1 MKKVS
6 YQGEPGAYSELAAK
20 KYFGEKISLSPSM
33 TFEMAFQKVK
43 NGITNFGVV
52 PVENSLYG
60 TVYDTHDLL
69 LKYSINV
76 VGELYL
82 GINHFLMG
90 KKKVKLDQINKI
102 YSHPQALGQCS
113 DFLGALKNVEISPV
127 YDTAGAAKII
137 SEGESNDIAAI
148 ASHTAAEKYKL
159 KIIKGRIQNNKHN
172 FTRFLVISTKSIKL
186 PLQKKTKTSICFQLK
201 STPGS
206 LFKALSVFAFRDID
220 LTKISSRPI
229 PGKAFQYIFYI
240 DVIGNVADNNIQNAL
255 MHLKELTT
263 DVVVFGSYEI
273 GKTYA

>member
-20 KYFGEKISLSPSM
+20 KYFGENISLSPSM

-43 NGITNFGVV
+43 NGITDFGVV

-60 TVYDTHDLL
+60 SVYDTHDLL
-69 LKYSINV
+69 SKYSLNV
-76 VGELYL
+76 VGELNL

-90 KKKVKLDQINKI
+90 KRRVKLNQIKKI

-113 DFLGALKNVEISPV
+113 QFLGNLKNVEISAV
-127 YDTAGAAKII
+127 YDTAGAAKIV
-137 SEGESNDIAAI
+137 SEGDGYDIAAI
-148 ASHTAAEKYKL
+148 ASQNAAQKYNL
-159 KIIKGRIQNNKHN
+159 KIIKGHIQNNKNN
-172 FTRFLVISTKSIKL
+172 FTRFLIISTKNIKL

-240 DVIGNVADNNIQNAL
+240 DVIGNVIDDNIQNAL
-255 MHLKELTT
+255 DHLKELTT
-263 DVVVFGSYEI
+263 DVKVFGSYEI